1 MTLTLPPSA
10 ADLHLNV
17 ENFTTLTHPQYQL
30 VAVLLMVGY
39 GAHLAFSVFFLAS
52 STQVAPRYRLVP
64 WMSAVVMLAAGLSL
78 FREFSNFQDSFIRVG
93 GLWAPAADSVFSN
106 AYRYANWT
114 ITIPLLL
121 AQLLIALNL
130 PQSTLRKRFV
140 GLTIAAVLMIW
151 TGLIGQFFENANVG
165 LMLLWGFISTVPFV
179 YLVWGVWKSLQESKA
194 HTPARLHEWTH
205 NLFFYFLFFWGPYAI
220 AYMVP
225 AVADEGG
232 GVVVRQ
238 LLYTIADVFS
248 KLVYGI
254 ILSRFVLRRSALE
267 GYEPAMTALA
277 SWEGLLGSAT
287 GEAYEATPSGESKTA
302 TTSDA

>member
-1 MTLTLPPSA
+1 MLSLPPEA
-10 ADLHLNV
+10 MDLHLNV

-39 GAHLAFSVFFLAS
+39 GAHLAFSVFFLAG

-78 FREFSNFQDSFIRVG
+78 FREFSVFQDSFTRAG
-93 GLWAPAADSVFSN
+93 GLWVPVQDQVFSN

-130 PQSTLRKRFV
+130 PQGVLRKRFV
-140 GLTIAAVLMIW
+140 GLTVAAIAMIW
-151 TGLIGQFFENANVG
+151 TGLIGQFYEHASVG
-165 LMLLWGFISTVPFV
+165 TMLLWGFVSTIPFV
-179 YLVWGVWKSLQESKA
+179 YLVWGVWRALDESKR
-194 HTPARLHEWTH
+194 HTPTSLHGWTK
-205 NLFFYFLFFWGPYAI
+205 NLFFYFLFFWGLYAI

-225 AVADEGG
+225 AVADQGG

-238 LLYTIADVFS
+238 FLYTVADVFS

-267 GYEPAMTALA
+267 GYAPAKEALA
-277 SWEGLLGSAT
+277 AWEGLTGSAT
-287 GEAYEATPSGESKTA
+287 GEPYGEEPA
-302 TTSDA
+302 RRD

>member
-1 MTLTLPPSA
+1 MALVIPPGV

-39 GAHLAFSVFFLAS
+39 GAHLAFSVFFLAG
-52 STQVAPRYRLVP
+52 STQIAPRYRLVP

-78 FREFSNFQDSFIRVG
+78 FREFAVFQDSFTRAG
-93 GLWAPAADSVFSN
+93 GLWVPTADTVFSN

-114 ITIPLLL
+114 ITIPLLI
-121 AQLLIALNL
+121 AQLLLALNL
-130 PQSTLRKRFV
+130 PQGTLRKRFV

-151 TGLIGQFFENANVG
+151 TGLIGQFFEHANVG
-165 LMLLWGFISTVPFV
+165 AMLLWGFISTFPFV
-179 YLVWGVWKSLQESKA
+179 YLVWGVWRSLEDSKA
-194 HTPARLHEWTH
+194 HTPTSLYPWTR
-205 NLFFYFLFFWGPYAI
+205 NLFFYFLFFWGLYAI

-225 AVADEGG
+225 AVADQGG

-238 LLYTIADVFS
+238 FMYTVADVFS
-248 KLVYGI
+248 KLVYGV

-267 GYEPAMTALA
+267 GYAPAREALA
-277 SWEGLLGSAT
+277 AWEGLTSGAADDH
-287 GEAYEATPSGESKTA
+287 GEADKRPSETA
-302 TTSDA
+302 

>member
-1 MTLTLPPSA
+1 MIVIPPPA
-10 ADLHLNV
+10 PGVTAQLADLHLNV

-39 GAHLAFSVFFLAS
+39 GAHLAFSVFFLAG

-78 FREFSNFQDSFIRVG
+78 FREFSVFQDSYTRAA
-93 GLWAPAADSVFSN
+93 GLWVPTADTVFSN

-114 ITIPLLL
+114 ITIPLLI
-121 AQLLIALNL
+121 AQLLLALNL
-130 PQSTLRKRFV
+130 PQGVLRRRFV
-140 GLTIAAVLMIW
+140 TLTIAAVAMIW
-151 TGLIGQFFENANVG
+151 TGLIGQFFEHANVG
-165 LMLLWGFISTVPFV
+165 IMLVWGFVSTIPFA
-179 YLVWGVWKSLQESKA
+179 YLVWGVWRSLDQAKA
-194 HTPARLHEWTH
+194 HTPTALHPWTK
-205 NLFFYFLFFWGPYAI
+205 NLFYYFLFFWGLYAI

-225 AVADEGG
+225 AVADQGG

-254 ILSRFVLRRSALE
+254 ILSRFVLRRSAIE
-267 GYEPAMTALA
+267 GYGPAKEALDA
-277 SWEGLLGSAT
+277 WEGLAGSAD
-287 GEAYEATPSGESKTA
+287 GERRETTPSA
-302 TTSDA
+302 